1 MSSYGGR
8 RAPNF
13 AQYLEDLNTIPSPY
27 DQSAQQ
33 QSTEPFNIDAEL
45 ALFTNTEFLDFG
57 HFGDMNMPLGF
68 SPAEEEHKAQEE
80 KHAVEKHTDMDYMDL
95 LNGKTE
101 HSGVRGKNIRSDN
114 GTIDLGNIPDYTTT
128 FTSAEESH
136 NLQQMNST
144 FHSVPAVQ
152 NTTPAR
158 PFEKSTASV
167 QQPQQTR
174 APKTEMPSPTDI
186 SSFVSTPIQVAGAKR
201 KQSTDASSLDESARA
216 AAEEDKRRRNT
227 AASARF
233 RVKKKQREQALE
245 KSVKEASEKNAVL
258 EARVSQLELE
268 NQWLKNLITEKN
280 GSESGEGKQ
289 RSETD
294 IAHMFKNFLASHK
307 AGKEQSSESKIG
319 VGTA

>member
-1 MSSYGGR
+1 MSNYGGR

-33 QSTEPFNIDAEL
+33 QQSTEPFNLDAEL

-68 SPAEEEHKAQEE
+68 SPAEEEHKGQEE
-80 KHAVEKHTDMDYMDL
+80 KHVAEKHLDMNYMEM
-95 LNGKTE
+95 LNGKNE
-101 HSGVRGKNIRSDN
+101 HLGVNGKEIRSDN
-114 GTIDLGNIPDYTTT
+114 NAIDLGTIPDYTTT

-144 FHSVPAVQ
+144 FHPIPAVQ
-152 NTTPAR
+152 NTTAR
-158 PFEKSTASV
+158 SAEKTNIRV
-167 QQPQQTR
+167 
-174 APKTEMPSPTDI
+174 PKTEISSPTNI
-186 SSFVSTPIQVAGAKR
+186 SAFVSTPMQVAGTKR
-201 KQSTDASSLDESARA
+201 KQSTDAKSLDESARA

>member
-33 QSTEPFNIDAEL
+33 QQTEPFNIDAEL

-68 SPAEEEHKAQEE
+68 SPVEEEHKAHEE
-80 KHAVEKHTDMDYMDL
+80 KHAVEKHTDLDYMEL
-95 LNGKTE
+95 LNGKTAIPD
-101 HSGVRGKNIRSDN
+101 VRGKKSIRSDN
-114 GTIDLGNIPDYTTT
+114 DIIDLGNIPDYTTT

-144 FHSVPAVQ
+144 FHSMPAVQ
-152 NTTPAR
+152 KTNAP
-158 PFEKSTASV
+158 V
-167 QQPQQTR
+167 QPQQQTR
-174 APKTEMPSPTDI
+174 APKTEILSPTNI
-186 SSFVSTPIQVAGAKR
+186 SSFVSTPMQVAGAKR
-201 KQSTDASSLDESARA
+201 KQSQDGKSLEDSSRV

>member
-1 MSSYGGR
+1 MSGYGGR

-27 DQSAQQ
+27 EQSAQQ

-57 HFGDMNMPLGF
+57 HFGDMSMPLGF

-80 KHAVEKHTDMDYMDL
+80 KNVEKPTELDYMHL
-95 LNGKTE
+95 LNGETDASDVE
-101 HSGVRGKNIRSDN
+101 RKNIGSNN
-114 GTIDLGNIPDYTTT
+114 GVIDLGNIPDYTTT
-128 FTSAEESH
+128 FTSGEESH
-136 NLQQMNST
+136 NLQQLNSA
-144 FHSVPAVQ
+144 FQSMPAVQ
-152 NTTPAR
+152 NTAPAH
-158 PFEKSTASV
+158 PLENTNASV
-167 QQPQQTR
+167 QTR
-174 APKTEMPSPTDI
+174 APKTEIPSQTNI
-186 SSFVSTPIQVAGAKR
+186 SSFVSNPVQVAGTKR
-201 KQSTDASSLDESARA
+201 KQSTDSKSLDESARA

-294 IAHMFKNFLASHK
+294 IAHMFKNFLANHK
-307 AGKEQSSESKIG
+307 AGKEQSSESKNG

>member
-27 DQSAQQ
+27 DQSVQQ
-33 QSTEPFNIDAEL
+33 QEAEPFNIDAEL

-68 SPAEEEHKAQEE
+68 SPAEEEQHKAHEE
-80 KHAVEKHTDMDYMDL
+80 KHAAVEKHTEMNYMDL
-95 LNGKTE
+95 LN
-101 HSGVRGKNIRSDN
+101 
-114 GTIDLGNIPDYTTT
+114 DLGNMPDYTSN
-128 FTSAEESH
+128 FTSEESH
-136 NLQQMNST
+136 NLQHMNST
-144 FHSVPAVQ
+144 FHSIPTVQ
-152 NTTPAR
+152 NTPHPVEETTGP
-158 PFEKSTASV
+158 V
-167 QQPQQTR
+167 QQQPPR
-174 APKTEMPSPTDI
+174 VPKTEIPSPTNI
-186 SSFVSTPIQVAGAKR
+186 SSFVSTPMQIAGTKR
-201 KQSTDASSLDESARA
+201 KQSHDSKTLDEAARA